1 MADPVHASV
10 LTAARWPGVEI
21 RLLVALQTV
30 AAEGSFSHAA
40 RKLGYT
46 QSAVSGQIL
55 ALERAVGARLL
66 DRVRG
71 ARSVELTS
79 EGRILVQHAS
89 VITARLG
96 AAQAE
101 IEALRGSPRLRA
113 V

>member
-1 MADPVHASV
+1 MADRIHKAP
-10 LTAARWPGVEI
+10 LTATRWPGVEI
-21 RLLVALQTV
+21 RLLVALQAV

-46 QSAVSGQIL
+46 QSAVSGQII

-89 VITARLG
+89 AITARLD

>member
-1 MADPVHASV
+1 MADRLHARV
-10 LTAARWPGVEI
+10 VNATAWPGVEI
-21 RLLVALQTV
+21 RLLVALQAV

-40 RKLGYT
+40 HKLGYT
-46 QSAVSGQIL
+46 QSAVSGQII

-79 EGRILVQHAS
+79 EGRILVQHAAA
-89 VITARLG
+89 ITARLG

-101 IEALRGSPRLRA
+101 IEALRGSRLLRA

>member
-1 MADPVHASV
+1 MADPVHTSV

-55 ALERAVGARLL
+55 AL
-66 DRVRG
+66 
-71 ARSVELTS
+71 
-79 EGRILVQHAS
+79 
-89 VITARLG
+89 
-96 AAQAE
+96 
-101 IEALRGSPRLRA
+101 
-113 V
+113 

>member
-1 MADPVHASV
+1 MADRLHAAPLSA
-10 LTAARWPGVEI
+10 TRWPGVEI
-21 RLLVALQTV
+21 RLLVALQAV

-46 QSAVSGQIL
+46 QSAVSGQII

-71 ARSVELTS
+71 ARSVELTP

-89 VITARLG
+89 AITARLD

-113 V
+113 L